1 MIKKAVLPVAGLGTR
16 FLPASKAIPKE
27 MLPIIDKPLVQYAVE
42 EAVNVGINEIV
53 FITSPEK
60 FSIKNHFKK
69 NKEIETKLIKSGKN
83 DLAMAI
89 NPEIFSKVSFYY
101 VNQKKQNGLGDAI
114 LHAESIIGNSP
125 FAILLPD
132 DLFISKKSCLQQLI
146 DAYALNKSS
155 AIAVNV
161 IDKNNIHKYGVIKP
175 KERTSEIIKI
185 EDIIEKPNAIDAP
198 SDLAVCGRYI
208 LNSSI
213 FKHLK
218 SVKPDKSDEIQ
229 LTDAIKSMLI
239 EEEVYGVLYD
249 GEKFDCGSKEG
260 FVHATIALALR
271 DESISENIK
280 EIIRKIG

>member
-42 EAVNVGINEIV
+42 EAINVGINEII

-69 NKEIETKLIKSGKN
+69 NKEIETKLVKSGKN
-83 DLAMAI
+83 DLAKTV

-101 VNQKKQNGLGDAI
+101 INQQKQNGLGDAI

-132 DLFISKKSCLQQLI
+132 DLFFSKKSCLQQLI
-146 DAYALNKSS
+146 DAYELNKSS
-155 AIAVNV
+155 SIALNV

-175 KERTSEIIKI
+175 KERISEIIKI
-185 EDIIEKPNAIDAP
+185 EDIVEKPIANDAP

-213 FKHLK
+213 FRHLK

-229 LTDAIKSMLI
+229 LTDAIKSMLS
-239 EEEVYGVLYD
+239 EEEIYGVLYD

-280 EIIRKIG
+280 EIIRNID

>member
-42 EAVNVGINEIV
+42 EAVNVGINEII

-69 NKEIETKLIKSGKN
+69 NKEIETKLVKSGKN
-83 DLAMAI
+83 DLAKTV

-101 VNQKKQNGLGDAI
+101 INQQKQNGLGDAI

-132 DLFISKKSCLQQLI
+132 DLFFSKKSCLQQLI
-146 DAYALNKSS
+146 DAYVLNKSS
-155 AIAVNV
+155 SIALNV

-175 KERTSEIIKI
+175 KERISEIIKI
-185 EDIIEKPNAIDAP
+185 EDIVEKPIANDAP

-213 FKHLK
+213 FRHLK

-229 LTDAIKSMLI
+229 LTDAIKSMLS
-239 EEEVYGVLYD
+239 EEEIYGVLYD

-280 EIIRKIG
+280 KIIRNID

>member
-42 EAVNVGINEIV
+42 EAVNVGINEII

-69 NKEIETKLIKSGKN
+69 NKEIETKLVKSGKN
-83 DLAMAI
+83 DLAKTV

-101 VNQKKQNGLGDAI
+101 INQQKQNGLGDAI

-132 DLFISKKSCLQQLI
+132 DLFFSKKSCLQQLI
-146 DAYALNKSS
+146 DAYELNKSS
-155 AIAVNV
+155 SIALNV

-175 KERTSEIIKI
+175 KERISEIIKI
-185 EDIIEKPNAIDAP
+185 EDIVEKPIANDAP

-213 FKHLK
+213 FRHLK

-229 LTDAIKSMLI
+229 LTDAIKSMLS
-239 EEEVYGVLYD
+239 EEEIYGVLYD

-271 DESISENIK
+271 DESISENVK
-280 EIIRKIG
+280 EIIRNID

>member
-16 FLPASKAIPKE
+16 FLPVSKAIPKE

-42 EAVNVGINEIV
+42 EAVNVGINEII

-69 NKEIETKLIKSGKN
+69 NKEIETKLVKSGKN
-83 DLAMAI
+83 DLAMVA

-101 VNQKKQNGLGDAI
+101 INQKKQNGLGDAI
-114 LHAESIIGNSP
+114 QHAESIIGNSP

-161 IDKNNIHKYGVIKP
+161 IDRNNIHKYGVIKP

-185 EDIIEKPNAIDAP
+185 EDIVEKPNANDAP
-198 SDLAVCGRYI
+198 SNLAVCGRYI

-271 DESISENIK
+271 DESISENVK
-280 EIIRKIG
+280 EIIRNID

>member
-42 EAVNVGINEIV
+42 EAVNVGINEII

-69 NKEIETKLIKSGKN
+69 NKEIETKLVKSGKN
-83 DLAMAI
+83 DLAKTV

-101 VNQKKQNGLGDAI
+101 INQQKQNGLGDAI

-132 DLFISKKSCLQQLI
+132 DLFFSKKSCLQQLI
-146 DAYALNKSS
+146 DAYVSNKSS
-155 AIAVNV
+155 SIALNV

-175 KERTSEIIKI
+175 KERISEIIKI
-185 EDIIEKPNAIDAP
+185 EDIVEKPIANDAP

-213 FKHLK
+213 FRHLK

-229 LTDAIKSMLI
+229 LTDAIKSMLS
-239 EEEVYGVLYD
+239 EEEIYGVLYD

-271 DESISENIK
+271 DESISANIK
-280 EIIRKIG
+280 KIIRNID

>member
-42 EAVNVGINEIV
+42 EAVNVGINEII

-69 NKEIETKLIKSGKN
+69 NKEIETKLVKSGKN
-83 DLAMAI
+83 DLAKTV

-101 VNQKKQNGLGDAI
+101 INQQKQNGLGDAI

-132 DLFISKKSCLQQLI
+132 DLFFSKKSCLQQLI
-146 DAYALNKSS
+146 DAYELNKSS
-155 AIAVNV
+155 SIALNV

-175 KERTSEIIKI
+175 KERISEIIKI
-185 EDIIEKPNAIDAP
+185 EDIVEKPIANDAP

-213 FKHLK
+213 FRHLK

-229 LTDAIKSMLI
+229 LTDAIKSMLS
-239 EEEVYGVLYD
+239 EEEIYGVLYD

-271 DESISENIK
+271 DESISANIK
-280 EIIRKIG
+280 KIIRNID

>member
-185 EDIIEKPNAIDAP
+185 EDIVEKPNAIDAP

-229 LTDAIKSMLI
+229 LTDAIKSMLS

-280 EIIRKIG
+280 EIIRNID

>member
-42 EAVNVGINEIV
+42 EAVNVGINEII

-69 NKEIETKLIKSGKN
+69 NKEIETKLVKSGKN
-83 DLAMAI
+83 DLAMVA
-89 NPEIFSKVSFYY
+89 NPEMFSKVSFYY
-101 VNQKKQNGLGDAI
+101 INQKKQNGLGDAI
-114 LHAESIIGNSP
+114 QHAESIIGNSP

-146 DAYALNKSS
+146 DAYVLNKSS

-175 KERTSEIIKI
+175 KERISEIIKI
-185 EDIIEKPNAIDAP
+185 EDIVEKPIANDAP

-213 FKHLK
+213 FRHLK

-229 LTDAIKSMLI
+229 LTDAIKSMLS
-239 EEEVYGVLYD
+239 EEEIYGVLYD

-271 DESISENIK
+271 DESISANIK
-280 EIIRKIG
+280 KIIRNID

>member
-1 MIKKAVLPVAGLGTR
+1 MIKKAVLPVAGFGTR

-42 EAVNVGINEIV
+42 EAVNVGINEII

-69 NKEIETKLIKSGKN
+69 NKEIETKLVKSGKN
-83 DLAMAI
+83 DLAMGV

-101 VNQKKQNGLGDAI
+101 INQKKQNGLGDAI
-114 LHAESIIGNSP
+114 QHAESIIGNSP

-161 IDKNNIHKYGVIKP
+161 IDRNNIHKYGVIKP

-185 EDIIEKPNAIDAP
+185 EDIVEKPNANDAP

-229 LTDAIKSMLI
+229 LTDAIKSLLI

-280 EIIRKIG
+280 EIIRNID